1 MPVLLSSNAFI
12 TIRATQ
18 PNIHVVAPIGIF
30 IWGDICSPFPTDEYI
45 FTLIDTYSS
54 YPEVVLIKLT
64 SLKSLI
70 KELKSIFLRHDY
82 QLTLKTDSGLNLV
95 SVEIKSRKGIH
106 HAKSATY

>member
-30 IWGDICSPFPTDEYI
+30 IWGDICS
-45 FTLIDTYSS
+45 LIDTYSS

-95 SVEIKSRKGIH
+95 SVEMKI
-106 HAKSATY
+106 